1 MNNSSKIA
9 LVTGSSRGLG
19 KSTALNLAKKGVDS
33 IVTYHSNAAEAAK
46 VVAEIESLGAKAIA
60 LQLDTANTKTFDDF
74 VAQVK
79 QSLQDKWQTDH
90 FDFLVNNA
98 GTGMYASFVDT
109 TEEDFVGEASLKE
122 NRQMNIH
129 VKGVFF
135 LTQKLLPLIND
146 GGRIVNFSTGLTR
159 LTVPGYA
166 AYASMK
172 GAMETLTKYMA
183 KELGARRIAVNIV
196 APGAIETDFGGGT
209 VRDNP
214 DINKYFAEQ
223 TALGRVG
230 LPDDIGGAI
239 SSLLSTDNQWVNA
252 QRIEVSGGQSI

>member
-1 MNNSSKIA
+1 MTSNRRKIA
-9 LVTGSSRGLG
+9 LITGSSRGLG
-19 KSTALNLAKKGVDS
+19 KSTALNLAKKGVDA
-33 IVTYHSNAAEAAK
+33 IVTYHRNAEEAAN
-46 VVAEIESLGAKAIA
+46 VVAEIAALGATAVA
-60 LQLDTANTKTFDDF
+60 LQLDTADTKTFDSF
-74 VAQVK
+74 AVQVQ
-79 QSLQDKWQTDH
+79 QSLQNTWQTEH

-98 GTGMYASFVDT
+98 GTGVYASFAET
-109 TEEDFVGEASLKE
+109 TEADFDHL
-122 NRQMNIH
+122 MNIH

-146 GGRIVNFSTGLTR
+146 GGRIVNLSTGLTR
-159 LTVPGYA
+159 IILPGYA

-183 KELGARRIAVNIV
+183 KELGSRRIAVNIV
-196 APGAIETDFGGGT
+196 APGAIETDFGGGG

-214 DINKYFAEQ
+214 DVNQYLASQ

-239 SSLLSTDNQWVNA
+239 ASLLSTDNQWVNA

>member
-1 MNNSSKIA
+1 MTKIA

-19 KSTALNLAKKGVDS
+19 KSTALNLAKKGVDV
-33 IVTYHSNAAEAAK
+33 IVTYHSNGEEAKK
-46 VVAEIESLGAKAIA
+46 VVAEIEQLGAKAVA
-60 LQLDTANTKTFDDF
+60 LQLDTANIKTFDDF
-74 VAQVK
+74 VAQVQQVLK
-79 QSLQDKWQTDH
+79 NTWQADR

-98 GTGMYASFVDT
+98 GTGSYATFAET
-109 TEEDFVGEASLKE
+109 TEEDFDHL
-122 NRQMNIH
+122 MNIH

-146 GGRIVNFSTGLTR
+146 GGRIVNLSTGLTR
-159 LTVPGYA
+159 IILPGYA

-183 KELGARRIAVNIV
+183 KELGARKIAVNIV
-196 APGAIETDFGGGT
+196 APGAIETDFGGGG

-214 DINKYFAEQ
+214 DVNQYLASQ

-239 SSLLSTDNQWVNA
+239 ASLLSADNQWVNA